1 MTYTREQIAAAV
13 KAKGYVWFE
22 SGDLNLNIVG
32 VRNMLQIQRLLIFLM
47 IV

>member
-13 KAKGYVWFE
+13 KAKEYAWFE
-22 SGDLNLNIVG
+22 NGDLNLNIVG
-32 VRNMLQIQRLLIFLM
+32 LETLLQIQRLLIFLM